1 MQQGAPEMKAKEIRS
16 MTESEIQSKLEE
28 SQDKLFKQKIQKSLG
43 QTENPHK
50 IRQTKKD
57 IARLI
62 TILAEKKRSN
72 HGEGKSQPEPK
83 STSPAASTQTA
94 RRKKKG

>member
-1 MQQGAPEMKAKEIRS
+1 MKGKEIRS
-16 MTESEIQSKLEE
+16 MTESEINSKLEE
-28 SQDKLFKQKIQKSLG
+28 FQDKLFKQKMQKSLG
-43 QTENPHK
+43 QAENPHK

-72 HGEGKSQPEPK
+72 YGKGKSEPESK
-83 STSPAASTQTA
+83 SSAPAASTQAA

>member
-1 MQQGAPEMKAKEIRS
+1 MKAKEIRS
-16 MTESEIQSKLEE
+16 MTESEIKSKMEE
-28 SQDKLFKQKIQKSLG
+28 FQDKLFKQKIQKSLG

-72 HGEGKSQPEPK
+72 NGEGKSEPESK
-83 STSPAASTQTA
+83 STSPAASTQTTK
-94 RRKKKG
+94 RKKKG